1 MLMQV
6 YSYAISNKDTI
17 LERMMGSSSMIERAR
32 SLWTAYAPETKEGL
46 VIAGVDSSWNY
57 FPYSGYYVYA
67 VDAVCMTRESRDL
80 IPPKIDV
87 GVGIFPLKDERGIA
101 HNPRLALQS
110 KGMEFEYQLAKEGS
124 KSSDFILID
133 GSVLARFYDRRGE
146 QIVPFY
152 DYARDLM
159 KESNVI
165 FVSKRS
171 DSTQLLGAP
180 VGDIHYFN
188 KASSDAGYSQL
199 YYDPI
204 GVSVFYVRLSDHS
217 PCLRVEVPGEMKEG
231 GQKEVV
237 DVLGSSSVDGYPYEL
252 RIAHESCVV
261 SNKDM
266 ERLVDMLGL
275 TGEIGGR
282 EVVGE

>member
-1 MLMQV
+1 
-6 YSYAISNKDTI
+6 
-17 LERMMGSSSMIERAR
+17 MGSSSMIERAR
-32 SLWTAYAPETKEGL
+32 SLWTAYAPEKKEGL

-124 KSSDFILID
+124 KNSDFILID

-231 GQKEVV
+231 GQKEMVE
-237 DVLGSSSVDGYPYEL
+237 VLGSSCVDGYPYEL